1 MRAVE
6 PVFHSVPRS
15 VSTVVVWLLT
25 GASVHQAG
33 GVATVLV
40 SVPQGCGDHGVTST
54 ATVATV
60 VPVIPRVGH
69 ASAPLAYSP
78 PTAFSL
84 ALLATMVLP
93 ASSVA
98 IAMGLPVMPRM
109 EPASAP
115 QGEQDPA
122 VMCPVHRAL
131 LASSAPEPVL
141 AKMEVFS
148 RSPEATAAVHRAG
161 WVTSVPYPAR
171 RVSMDPTVLVNV
183 AATTVASVTGLLG
196 SATVLLATLEIGAM
210 KSAPWAA
217 SGKTVLRPATALLVP
232 AAFLPMALVCVNM
245 ASQAT
250 AALSASVQMASM
262 VSAARNPALATQ
274 NTV

>member
-6 PVFHSVPRS
+6 PVFPSVPRS

-33 GVATVLV
+33 GVPTAPV
-40 SVPQGCGDHGVTST
+40 SVPQGCGDHGVTSP

-69 ASAPLAYSP
+69 ASVPLAYSP

-98 IAMGLPVMPRM
+98 IAMELPVMPRM

-115 QGEQDPA
+115 QREQDPA

-131 LASSAPEPVL
+131 LASAPEPIL

-148 RSPEATAAVHRAG
+148 RSPKATAAVHRAG
-161 WVTSVPYPAR
+161 WVSSVPYPAR
-171 RVSMDPTVLVNV
+171 RVSMDPTVLMNV
-183 AATTVASVTGLLG
+183 VATMVASVIGLLG
-196 SATVLLATLEIGAM
+196 SATVLLAILEIGAM

-217 SGKTVLRPATALLVP
+217 SAKTVLRPATALLVP
-232 AAFLPMALVCVNM
+232 AAFLPMVLVCVNM

-262 VSAARNPALATQ
+262 VSAARSPALATQ
-274 NTV
+274 NTA